1 MFGKNK
7 KDKTKN
13 ADTPVVNVDKK
24 LISEL
29 EEQKKEIEYQR
40 KLRDKRKLREQKRI
54 AKENRQ
60 RGQYKLI
67 QSTQMTIP
75 IRDVL
80 HSIIITKD
88 GRYLKIMEFAPQ
100 NFLMYS
106 NEERNAITNKFM
118 SMLRIIPY
126 KIQFKVFSRK
136 AETESLLRTMREC
149 HENEAND
156 LCRRMQE
163 EYIDL
168 IQDTALREGVT
179 RRFLVIIEYASDIA
193 VDGSNF
199 RAIAASL
206 NQTAARIRNYLVDA
220 GNTFVPSCETD
231 RGVMT
236 LLYDILNRRASELE
250 PFSLRATNVYNHYK
264 EAYKDLDATLV
275 PPTPATEFIAPAW
288 IDYTH
293 ARYLVIDN
301 KFYTFAY
308 ITSEGYPNYVVAG
321 WLASYINA
329 CEGVDVDIFME
340 KVPSEK
346 VEGTIG
352 RRIRNNR
359 AKLKETSDTTT
370 EASNMADIIQSGFY
384 LLNGMASGDE
394 FFYTT
399 VMLTIAADD
408 LKTMEHR
415 YNEIDKMAKSMGVS
429 LRRTNLMMEAAFQ
442 STLPLC
448 KPDPEFVAK
457 GHRNML
463 SAGAASFFP
472 FISYELQDPNGIMLG
487 VNQGN
492 NSLVAVDVFDTTRH
506 ANANGAILGKSGY
519 GKTFTAQLLA
529 IRMRLQNIQ
538 TFIITPIKGEE
549 DYKRAC
555 DQIDGQYIALG
566 PGTKYSINILDIH
579 VPDKEGLRGLDDGG
593 AEISLLAKK
602 VQDLHTFIHLVVRDL
617 TQEEEQLID
626 GHIYK
631 VYERFGITE
640 DNDSVYIPGTTE
652 YKTFPL
658 LGDLYDE
665 LATDPVLN
673 RVANIMVPLVSGSL
687 SVYNRHTNV
696 DLSNKYIVFDM
707 NGTKGQNL
715 ILSLFITLDFVW
727 SKIKEN
733 RLQKKAVFIDE
744 AWQLI
749 GARSNE
755 MAAEYVKEIFKTIR
769 AFGGSAF
776 VMTQEINDF
785 FSLNDGEYGKAIIG
799 NSDTK
804 IVLHLDEPD
813 ASMVQEIMGLSK
825 EEHKKIKSLAKGN
838 GLVAT
843 GNSKL
848 FVDFKASPFETD
860 VITTDPMYLR
870 QKMREEQSMDLN
882 RPDSSM
888 RMDRLVAESSEDEQ
902 N

>member
-1 MFGKNK
+1 MFGKK
-7 KDKTKN
+7 KKKKGN
-13 ADTPVVNVDKK
+13 EAPVAANVDKK
-24 LISEL
+24 LISQL
-29 EEQKKEIEYQR
+29 EEQKKEIAYQR
-40 KLRDKRKLREQKRI
+40 KLREKQRLKEEKRI
-54 AKENRQ
+54 ARENRQ

-75 IRDVL
+75 IQDVL

-106 NEERNAITNKFM
+106 NEERNAITSKFM
-118 SMLRIIPY
+118 AMLRIIPH

-149 HENEAND
+149 HEHESND

-163 EYIDL
+163 EYMEL

-179 RRFLVIIEYASDIA
+179 RRFLVIIEYADDVASD
-193 VDGSNF
+193 GTNF
-199 RAIAASL
+199 RTVAASL
-206 NQTAARIRNYLVDA
+206 NQTAARIKNYLVDA

-250 PFSLRATNVYNHYK
+250 PFSIRATKVYNHYK
-264 EAYKDLDATLV
+264 ESYKDMDKNSV
-275 PPTPATEFIAPAW
+275 PPTPATEFISPMW

-293 ARYLVIDN
+293 PRYLVIDN

-308 ITSEGYPNYVVAG
+308 ITSEGFPNYVVSG
-321 WLASYINA
+321 WLANYINA

-340 KVPSEK
+340 KVPPEK
-346 VEGTIG
+346 IEGAIG

-384 LLNGMASGDE
+384 LLEGMANGEE

-399 VMLTIAADD
+399 VMLTITADT
-408 LKTMEHR
+408 LKVMEHR
-415 YNEIDKMAKSMGVS
+415 YNEIEKLAKSMSVNI
-429 LRRTNLMMEAAFQ
+429 RRTVFMMEEGFQ

-448 KPDPEFVAK
+448 KPNREIQYK
-457 GHRNML
+457 GRRNML
-463 SAGAASFFP
+463 SVGAASFFP

-566 PGTKYSINILDIH
+566 PGTKYSINILDIY
-579 VPDKEGLRGLDDGG
+579 VPDKEGLKGLDDGG
-593 AEISLLAKK
+593 ADISLLAKK
-602 VQDLHTFIHLVVRDL
+602 VQDLHTFIHLIVRDL

-640 DNDSVYIPGTTE
+640 DNDSVYIPGTTQ

-658 LGDLYDE
+658 LGDLYNE
-665 LATDPVLN
+665 IANDPVLR

-715 ILSLFITLDFVW
+715 VLSLFITLDFVW

-749 GARSNE
+749 GSKSNE

-785 FSLNDGEYGKAIIG
+785 FSLNNGEYGKAIIG

-813 ASMVQEIMGLSK
+813 AGMVQEIMGLSK

-870 QKMREEQSMDLN
+870 RKLRDEAAMNNQ
-882 RPDSSM
+882 PDYSM
-888 RMDRLVAESSEDEQ
+888 RADRFVVDEAEEE
-902 N
+902 